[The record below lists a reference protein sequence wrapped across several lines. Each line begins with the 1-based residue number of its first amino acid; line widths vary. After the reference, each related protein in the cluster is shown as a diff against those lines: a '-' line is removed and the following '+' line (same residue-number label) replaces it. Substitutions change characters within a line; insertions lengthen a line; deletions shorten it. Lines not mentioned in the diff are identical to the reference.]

1 MTQTNW
7 QYIAPKE
14 GCEIKNAIIF
24 LHGYG
29 ANGNDLLNIG
39 QLWQKDLENTLF
51 AAPNAPF
58 RCTLQ
63 DNSSINELESYM
75 WFDLSSYDK
84 IGEGLKLAGTHLMS
98 YFDEFKKKFSLQNNQ
113 IVFFGFSQG
122 AMMSLYHL
130 PSLSKNIAGLLAYSG
145 LLFDDELFNKNI
157 NSTFPIGIYHGKEDE
172 LIDSNYSIKS
182 AEKLKSLGFE
192 VTYRI
197 QNDLGHG
204 IDNIGL
210 DFGLNLIK
218 NKFRI

>member
-1 MTQTNW
+1 LTLTNW
-7 QYIAPKE
+7 QYIKPEE
-14 GCEIKNAIIF
+14 GRKIESAVIF

-39 QLWQKDLENTLF
+39 QLWQKDLKNTLF

-58 RCTLQ
+58 KCKF
-63 DNSSINELESYM
+63 DGNPGVEEVESFM

-84 IGEGLKLAGTHLMS
+84 IGEGLKKAGTYLMD
-98 YFDEFKKKFSLQNNQ
+98 YLDEFKKKFSLENNQ

-130 PSLSKNIAGLLAYSG
+130 PKLSKNIAGLLAYSG
-145 LLFDDELFNKNI
+145 LLFDDKLFNKNI
-157 NSTFPIGIYHGKEDE
+157 NSTFPVGIYHGKEDE
-172 LIDSNYSIKS
+172 LIDSNYSLKS
-182 AEKLKSLGFE
+182 TEKLKSLGFD
-192 VTYRI
+192 VTYHI
-197 QNDLGHG
+197 QNGLGHG

-218 NKFRI
+218 NKFKI